1 MIVINDIKEK
11 PADLYCPAGEL
22 IGTVS
27 TDLQMNDVCLQIKRL
42 KLTTEQS
49 GYYFIFGNKRINIL
63 SNGRLPRHETID
75 ADFFEIGMK
84 QFSFLALTP
93 PFENI
98 LDFTTNEG

>member
-42 KLTTEQS
+42 IYCLMVDSPAMRQ
-49 GYYFIFGNKRINIL
+49 
-63 SNGRLPRHETID
+63 
-75 ADFFEIGMK
+75 
-84 QFSFLALTP
+84 
-93 PFENI
+93 
-98 LDFTTNEG
+98 